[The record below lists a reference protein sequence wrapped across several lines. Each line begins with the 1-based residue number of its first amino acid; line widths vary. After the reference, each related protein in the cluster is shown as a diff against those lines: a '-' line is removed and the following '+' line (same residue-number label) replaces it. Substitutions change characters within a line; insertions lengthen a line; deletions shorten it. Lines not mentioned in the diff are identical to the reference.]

1 VILLLQYI
9 TSDIKPEPESD
20 SDDSQ
25 PLPALGHGELLET
38 ILDEDPAAVIT
49 DTPEAS
55 VTVPLSLLLFSE
67 H

>member
-1 VILLLQYI
+1 MIFLSQYI

-25 PLPALGHGELLET
+25 PLPVLGHGELLET
-38 ILDEDPAAVIT
+38 ILDEDPATVIM

-55 VTVPLSLLLFSE
+55 VAV
-67 H
+67 

>member
-1 VILLLQYI
+1 MSLLLQYI
-9 TSDIKPEPESD
+9 TSDIKPELESD

-38 ILDEDPAAVIT
+38 ILDEDPATVIT

-55 VTVPLSLLLFSE
+55 VMVLL
-67 H
+67 